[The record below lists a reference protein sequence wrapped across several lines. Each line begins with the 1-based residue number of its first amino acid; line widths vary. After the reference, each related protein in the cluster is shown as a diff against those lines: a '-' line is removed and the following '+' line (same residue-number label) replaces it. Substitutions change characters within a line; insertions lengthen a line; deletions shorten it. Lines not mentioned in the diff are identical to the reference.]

1 MPEKTLEKVMKEKI
15 NPMIE
20 ESLHKFLG
28 VTINE
33 LNKDLSDKIE
43 TNPLISF
50 DINTALSFKTAKKL
64 FKKQYLQNLIRNHYG
79 NISDVAKVA
88 NIDRRSVHRAV
99 QELKID
105 IDKVRKELLRPDY
118 YKKEA
123 IDEIFK
129 ATLDHYKGII
139 HPEKL
144 EKVYREVPSL
154 TKNIIKELPAME
166 MSLKEAEGEFERQYL
181 KKALDENNW
190 NISKTARKIKIRFE
204 TLHRK
209 IKKLDIKRNI
219 L

>member
-1 MPEKTLEKVMKEKI
+1 
-15 NPMIE
+15 
-20 ESLHKFLG
+20 
-28 VTINE
+28 
-33 LNKDLSDKIE
+33 
-43 TNPLISF
+43 
-50 DINTALSFKTAKKL
+50 
-64 FKKQYLQNLIRNHYG
+64 
-79 NISDVAKVA
+79 
-88 NIDRRSVHRAV
+88 
-99 QELKID
+99 
-105 IDKVRKELLRPDY
+105 VRKELLRPDY

>member
-1 MPEKTLEKVMKEKI
+1 MPEKNLEKVMKEKI

-50 DINTALSFKTAKKL
+50 DINTALSFKVAKKL

-79 NISDVAKVA
+79 NISDVAKIA
-88 NIDRRSVHRAV
+88 SIDRRSVHRQV
-99 QELKID
+99 LELKID
-105 IDKVRKELLRPDY
+105 VGKVRKELLRPDY

-129 ATLDHYKGII
+129 LTLDQYKGVI

-144 EKVYREVPSL
+144 QKVYKEVPSL
-154 TKNIIKELPAME
+154 TKNIIRELPAME
-166 MSLKEAEGEFERQYL
+166 MTLKEAENEFERQYL
-181 KKALDENNW
+181 KKALDENGW
-190 NISKTARKIKIRFE
+190 NISKTARKIKLRFE

-209 IKKLDIKRNI
+209 IKKLGITKGQ
-219 L
+219 